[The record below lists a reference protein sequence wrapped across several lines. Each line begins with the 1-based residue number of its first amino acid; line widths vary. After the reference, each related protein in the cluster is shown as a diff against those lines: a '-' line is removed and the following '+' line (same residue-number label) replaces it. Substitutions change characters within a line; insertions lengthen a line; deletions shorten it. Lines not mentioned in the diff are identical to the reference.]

1 MCSSLNA
8 PKSARWFVLRDLKR
22 VNSKEPAYKL
32 FEEKGIEFFTPMKS
46 KLMVVRGKRVR
57 KDVPCIPD
65 LLFVHETRE
74 KLDSIIGEIPTIQY
88 RWVRNKYRE
97 PMVVSDVE
105 MERFMVAV
113 ATAGIPKYYLP
124 EEITSSML
132 HRKIRIVGGLLD
144 GYEGTLLT
152 VRGSKVK
159 RLLIELPNL
168 VSVGVDV
175 NPDFIQFI

>member
-1 MCSSLNA
+1 MSSSLNN

-22 VNSKEPAYKL
+22 ANSKSPAYKL
-32 FEEKGIEFFTPMKS
+32 FEEKGMEFFTPMKS
-46 KLMVVRGKRVR
+46 KLMTVRGKQVR
-57 KDVPCIPD
+57 KEVPCIPD

-74 KLDSIIGEIPTIQY
+74 KLDPIIEEIPTIQY

-97 PMVVSDVE
+97 PMVVSDAE

-113 ATAGIPKYYLP
+113 AAAGIPKYYLP
-124 EEITSSML
+124 EEITPAML
-132 HRKIRIVGGLLD
+132 HRKIRIVGGPLD

-168 VSVGVDV
+168 VSVGVEV